1 MPAAYPRS
9 LPLEFCWG
17 LTIGMQAA
25 DFQDSKRRLQPLR
38 LEDRQSGARQHKES
52 RASLFPERGPDGLW
66 RGSDEGF
73 WRAFNEL
80 LIW

>member
-38 LEDRQSGARQHKES
+38 LEDRQNGD
-52 RASLFPERGPDGLW
+52 ASLTTRGKGWSLRLACPTW
-66 RGSDEGF
+66 V
-73 WRAFNEL
+73 
-80 LIW
+80 

>member
-25 DFQDSKRRLQPLR
+25 DFQDSKRRLQPLH
-38 LEDRQSGARQHKES
+38 S
-52 RASLFPERGPDGLW
+52 
-66 RGSDEGF
+66 
-73 WRAFNEL
+73 
-80 LIW
+80 